1 MADIINILFI
11 LNVYAY
17 KWDVLLIWKFLV
29 ITILNKDLS
38 TCDCEPYVSG
48 SIPLQRLKVG

>member
-48 SIPLQRLKVG
+48 SIVNIYN